1 MLPRALLLLLFTA
14 LPLRAEIVVSA
25 SATLEGALTQIAIL
39 WEERGGEK
47 VRLNL
52 GASRSLALQI
62 VAGAPADVFITANE
76 PDADWLA
83 ARGLLLPDS
92 RRPVA
97 MNRLA
102 VIVPRRS
109 STEIRSARDL
119 ASPAVRRIALADPE
133 AATAGIHGKR
143 FLQRAGV
150 WTAVETRVIPGA
162 DVRSAL
168 AMVASG
174 AADAGIVFRTD
185 ALSNPAV
192 RIAFEPSAAPIP
204 CTAALV
210 RRRSPHSGA
219 AAFLEFLTSP
229 PAVEIFGARGFGP
242 AAQRPGRGAGPDSD
256 GRSPAP

>member
-1 MLPRALLLLLFTA
+1 MFPRALLLLLFAA

-25 SATLEGALTQIAIL
+25 SATLEGALTEIAAR
-39 WEERGGEK
+39 WEARGGEK

-62 VAGAPADVFITANE
+62 VAGAPADLFITANE
-76 PDADWLA
+76 LDADELE
-83 ARGLLLPDS
+83 ARALLVPAS
-92 RRPVA
+92 RSVVA
-97 MNRLA
+97 ENTLA

-109 STEIRSARDL
+109 KVELRDPRHL
-119 ASPAVRRIALADPE
+119 ASREIRRIALADPE

-143 FLQRAGV
+143 FLQKAGV
-150 WTAVETRVIPGA
+150 WAAVQARIIPAA
-162 DVRSAL
+162 DVRGAL
-168 AMVASG
+168 AMVATG

-192 RIAFEPSAAPIP
+192 RIAFEPDAPPIL

-210 RRRSPHSGA
+210 RRRAPRPGA

-229 PAVEIFGARGFGP
+229 PARDVFHAHGFGS
-242 AAQRPGRGAGPDSD
+242 PGR
-256 GRSPAP
+256 